1 MKSSK
6 VCIIGL
12 GYIGLPTASVL
23 ASEGFSVN
31 GFDVDQDVL
40 DAINEGKVHIIEP
53 GLETHVEKSIRTGNL
68 KAYSEPKESEI
79 YLICVPTPF
88 STSKTNTPTPDISFI
103 EAAVKR
109 IFKLLKPNDL
119 IILEVYFSSRHYTT
133 YLANA

>member
-23 ASEGFSVN
+23 ASEGFSVS

-53 GLETHVEKSIRTGNL
+53 GDWKLMLKNL
-68 KAYSEPKESEI
+68 I
-79 YLICVPTPF
+79 
-88 STSKTNTPTPDISFI
+88 
-103 EAAVKR
+103 
-109 IFKLLKPNDL
+109 
-119 IILEVYFSSRHYTT
+119 
-133 YLANA
+133 